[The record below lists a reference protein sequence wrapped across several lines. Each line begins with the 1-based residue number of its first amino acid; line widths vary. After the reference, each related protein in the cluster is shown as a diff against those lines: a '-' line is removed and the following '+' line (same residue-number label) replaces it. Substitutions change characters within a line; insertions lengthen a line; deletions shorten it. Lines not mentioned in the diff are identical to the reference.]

1 VTRLYL
7 DFETY
12 SEVDIRAGTH
22 AYAEQAEIMLF
33 AWAIDDG
40 PVHVWDVTSGSD
52 IPADLH
58 EALLFADEIWAHN
71 SQFDRTVMRH
81 AMPELCPPI
90 ERWRDTMIQ
99 AMAHSLPGALGQL
112 SEVLGLEADQ
122 AKDKRGKQLI
132 QLFCKPRPANM
143 KLRRATSETHPEDW
157 ATFVEYAAQDIV
169 AMREIN
175 RRLPTWN
182 YKDRELDLWHLDQRI
197 NDRGVAVDLEL
208 ATSAMAAVEIA
219 QKELARKTVSMTE
232 GLVSSANKRALLMN
246 YIAEAHGVFMENMQG
261 ATVERTLEDPDIPEP
276 VKELLRVR
284 LETSTTSTAKYKSL
298 IKAASSDQ
306 RLRGLL
312 QFCGAGRTGRWAGR
326 VWQPQNLPRPSHK
339 EHEIEQGIEAMKAG
353 VLHLVRDDVMAMT
366 SSAIRGCVVAPEGKK
381 LVIADLSNIEGRMLA
396 FLAGEQWK
404 LQAFADF
411 DTVMGKNGEWIT
423 GPEWREMVLRGEP
436 PALELDKKGEPVRKG
451 HDLYKLAY
459 AASFGIKP
467 EDVTKDQRQV
477 GKVQELAL
485 GYAGG
490 VGAFVTFAAG
500 YGIDLDAL
508 AVKILDAADSELVK
522 ESTDFLKWI
531 KKQKGETYGLAE
543 DTFIACDVA
552 KRGWRNGHP
561 AIASWWKEL
570 EKAFTN
576 AVEEP
581 KSIFL
586 AGTVRMSRTGNW
598 LRIRLPSGRLLCYPS
613 PRLVFGKNEDG
624 EETGTAMLT
633 YMGMDQYTRKWRRIT
648 TYSGK
653 LAENITQAA
662 ARDCLAWNMPD
673 IEADGYEIVLS
684 VHDELLTETPD
695 DPRFSSDIL
704 SAHMATV
711 PPWAEGLPLAAAG
724 FETTRYRKD

>member
-1 VTRLYL
+1 MNRLWL

-22 AYAEQAEIMLF
+22 AYAEQAEILLF

-40 PVHVWDVTSGSD
+40 PVSVWDVTTGED

-58 EALLFADEIWAHN
+58 EALLLADEVWAHN
-71 SQFDRTVMRH
+71 SHFDRTVMRH

-90 ERWRDTMIQ
+90 ERWRDTMVQ
-99 AMAHSLPGALGQL
+99 AMAHSLPGSLGQL
-112 SEVLGLEADQ
+112 SEVLGLESDQ
-122 AKDKRGKQLI
+122 VKDRRGKQLI
-132 QLFCKPRPANM
+132 QLFCKPLPANR
-143 KLRRATSETHPEDW
+143 KLRRATRETHPAEW
-157 ATFVEYAAQDIV
+157 ATFVEYASQDIV
-169 AMREIN
+169 AMREIHK
-175 RRLPTWN
+175 RLPKWN
-182 YKDRELDLWHLDQRI
+182 YQGRELALWHLDQRI

-208 ATSAMAAVEIA
+208 AAAAVAAVDAA
-219 QKELARKTVSMTE
+219 QKELAARTVRMTS
-232 GLVSSANKRALLMN
+232 GAVSSASKRDQLLA
-246 YIAEAHGVFMENMQG
+246 YISEAHGVFLNDLQG
-261 ATVERTLEDPDIPEP
+261 STIERKLDDPDIPEP

-284 LETSTTSTAKYKSL
+284 LQTSTTSTAKYRAL
-298 IKAASSDQ
+298 IKAASTDG

-326 VWQPQNLPRPSHK
+326 VFQPQNLPRPSHDAQ
-339 EHEIEQGIEAMKAG
+339 EIEQGIEAMKHG

-366 SSAIRGCVVAPEGKK
+366 ASAIRGCLVAPPGKK

-396 FLAGEQWK
+396 FLAGEEWK

-411 DTVMGKNGEWIT
+411 DTVMGKDGNWIT

-436 PALELDKKGEPVRKG
+436 PALELDKKGEPIRKG

-459 AASFGIKP
+459 AASFGVKP

-508 AVKILDAADSELVK
+508 ATKILDAADTELVQQAR
-522 ESTDFLKWI
+522 EFLGWI
-531 KKQKGETYGLAE
+531 KKQKGETYGLSD
-543 DTFIACDVA
+543 DTFVACDVA
-552 KRGWRNGHP
+552 KRGWRKGHP
-561 AIASWWKEL
+561 AIAAWWKQL
-570 EKAFTN
+570 ETAFTA

-581 KSIFL
+581 TAIFN
-586 AGTVRMSRTGNW
+586 AGTVRVQRTGNW
-598 LRIRLPSGRLLCYPS
+598 LRLRLPSGRFLCYPS
-613 PRLVFGKNEDG
+613 PKLEAEKDDKG
-624 EETGTAMLT
+624 EETGTRRIT
-633 YMGMDQYTRKWRRIT
+633 YSGIDQFSRKWKRIT

-653 LAENITQAA
+653 IAENATQAA
-662 ARDCLAWNMPD
+662 ARDCLAWNMPA
-673 IEADGYEIVLS
+673 IEAAGYEIVLS

-695 DPRFSSDIL
+695 DPRFSSDVL
-704 SAHMATV
+704 AAHMATV

-724 FETTRYRKD
+724 FETARYRKD